1 MERYEA
7 LIKMYLHYIYL
18 ELLGLGVYN
27 LTWCK
32 SKYLLPYL
40 WKQGKLH
47 IGAVFTL
54 KERYMDHSQAT
65 QAIHKTNTRYTIFS
79 SIFSTISCMLRL
91 CGR

>member
-7 LIKMYLHYIYL
+7 LIKMYLHYIYP

-47 IGAVFTL
+47 IGAVFYPKREIYGPLSGNPSHT
-54 KERYMDHSQAT
+54 
-65 QAIHKTNTRYTIFS
+65 
-79 SIFSTISCMLRL
+79 
-91 CGR
+91 